1 MLAACSG
8 SQARND
14 WQPGISPGG
23 KQEGAA
29 GAHKTSATVIE
40 DDQREDLGGYP
51 VRYPACGQGRI
62 APSPAAGWGGLP
74 VSGEM
79 GRSPHIRRTNCAS

>member
-51 VRYPACGQGRI
+51 VRYPACGQADRPVAGR
-62 APSPAAGWGGLP
+62 G
-74 VSGEM
+74 M
-79 GRSPHIRRTNCAS
+79 GRSPHIRRTSCAS

>member
-1 MLAACSG
+1 MTMLAASSG

-40 DDQREDLGGYP
+40 DDQREDHGG
-51 VRYPACGQGRI
+51 
-62 APSPAAGWGGLP
+62 
-74 VSGEM
+74 
-79 GRSPHIRRTNCAS
+79 

>member
-62 APSPAAGWGGLP
+62 APSPAALGVNVRFCRDGR
-74 VSGEM
+74 VKEM
-79 GRSPHIRRTNCAS
+79 PKAVR